1 MLNPLY
7 LIGFEFYR
15 GFPAEH
21 RNQHLNLSALLVNL
35 AHLAVEV
42 LEGAVYD
49 DDRIALREVY
59 RVAHDIARSALQY
72 LLHLLRRKRHGLV
85 GGADEAGN
93 LRRVAHCAPPHP
105 RIRNRCVPH
114 TTAAP
119 FRMFAEPYE
128 LVSRK

>member
-35 AHLAVEV
+35 AHLAIEV
-42 LEGAVYD
+42 LEWSVYD

-59 RVAHDIARSALQY
+59 RVAHDIARSALED
-72 LLHLLRRKRHGLV
+72 LLYLLRRKRHGLV

-93 LRRVAHCAPPHP
+93 LRRVAHHAPRVGGSDHGHQNIAGKHLLP
-105 RIRNRCVPH
+105 RFLFPSV
-114 TTAAP
+114 
-119 FRMFAEPYE
+119 
-128 LVSRK
+128 L